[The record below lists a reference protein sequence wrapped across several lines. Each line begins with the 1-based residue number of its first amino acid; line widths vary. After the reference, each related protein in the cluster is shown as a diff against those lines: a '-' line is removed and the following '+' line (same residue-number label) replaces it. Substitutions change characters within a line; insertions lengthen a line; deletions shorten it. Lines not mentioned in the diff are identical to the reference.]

1 MTILILLVLAA
12 ALALALERP
21 MERTV
26 PAVLAGAALV
36 TYCATL
42 AGQKSTALPV
52 MAVCAG
58 VACLAAVVRCG
69 KAGAGRCT
77 AVLVRPAVLA
87 LVLALAAGWLL
98 MRQIR
103 FVMLDDLLHW
113 ALFSKQ
119 MCGLEAFPDGAQLAS
134 AYADYPPG
142 AQMLLVFLQIGQPFS
157 HPLLFWGQLLW
168 YTGLTLPLLEKTGEG
183 CSCNESLPQWAARCS
198 CCCSRRCSITITTR
212 ALWWSL

>member
-58 VACLAAVVRCG
+58 VAFLAAVVRCR

-77 AVLVRPAVLA
+77 EVLVRPAVLA

-168 YTGLTLPLLEKTGEG
+168 YTGLTLPLLAKTGDG
-183 CSCNESLPQWAARCS
+183 GRL
-198 CCCSRRCSITITTR
+198 
-212 ALWWSL
+212 